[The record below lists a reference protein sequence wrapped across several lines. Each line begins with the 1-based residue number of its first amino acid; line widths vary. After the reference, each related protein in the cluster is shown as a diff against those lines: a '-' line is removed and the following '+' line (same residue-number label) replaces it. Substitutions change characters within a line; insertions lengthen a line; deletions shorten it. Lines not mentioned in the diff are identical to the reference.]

1 MFKKKMTAI
10 EMLQGKTTNKPKKI
24 DFIVLGVLFY
34 WVVFVIVAWVT
45 FWVKDSIPDTLVQVG
60 LSGGAVELE
69 VTGAI
74 EILRDKRRKREDGD
88 VG

>member
-24 DFIVLGVLFY
+24 DFIGLGVLLY
-34 WVVFVIVAWVT
+34 WVIFVIVACVT
-45 FWVKDSIPDTLVQVG
+45 FYIKDSVPDTLIQYG
-60 LSGGAVELE
+60 LGGSAIEL
-69 VTGAI
+69 VVSGAI